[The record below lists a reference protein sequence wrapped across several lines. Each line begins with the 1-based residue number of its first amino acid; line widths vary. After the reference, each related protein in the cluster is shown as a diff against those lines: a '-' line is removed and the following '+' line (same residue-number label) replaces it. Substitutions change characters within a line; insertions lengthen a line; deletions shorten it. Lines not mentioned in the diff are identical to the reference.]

1 MNKTERLMAIV
12 LELQRHST
20 LRAQDLAA
28 IFETSARTIY
38 RDMQAL
44 SESGVPLLGSPGQ
57 GYSLMEGYFLPPITL
72 TADEAVAMW
81 IGTDFVGRY
90 LSTKYQK
97 DAVSARRKIQ
107 SILPESIH
115 MQSSAVRESVLLMN
129 GRNMEKIDD
138 TTHLQQICEA
148 VASRHQLT
156 FRYNKP
162 SRSADPD
169 DSVRTV
175 CPYGVVLTGSH
186 WMLVAHCMRRQQIR
200 HFRLSRMSE
209 LTMEADGFVWPE
221 DFQLSRYRPE
231 DDRKT
236 LVKVQISEGIANRLR
251 EDGSFYL
258 EQLEERDGE
267 IIAILRVR
275 RIDEIVHIVLG
286 WGKGAVVLEP
296 DELRIRLRQE
306 LQNMLNSY

>member
-12 LELQRHST
+12 LELQRRST
-20 LRAQDLAA
+20 LRAQDLAD
-28 IFETSARTIY
+28 IFETSVRTIY

-57 GYSLMEGYFLPPITL
+57 GYSLMEGYFLPPVSL
-72 TADEAVAMW
+72 TADEAVAIW

-90 LSTKYQK
+90 LSAKYQK

-115 MQSSAVRESVLLMN
+115 MQSAAVREAMLLIE
-129 GRNMEKIDD
+129 GHKLEKMDD
-138 TTHLQQICEA
+138 TTHLQLICEA
-148 VASRHQLT
+148 AATRRQLT
-156 FRYNKP
+156 FRYSKP
-162 SRSADPD
+162 SGSTSTDE
-169 DSVRTV
+169 SVRTV
-175 CPYGVVLTGSH
+175 CPYGVVLTGSR
-186 WMLVAHCMRRQQIR
+186 WMLVAYCMMRQQIR
-200 HFRLSRMSE
+200 HFRLSRMSNLILE
-209 LTMEADGFVWPE
+209 EKTFVWPE

-231 DDRKT
+231 DDRKI
-236 LVKVQISEGIANRLR
+236 LVRVRIDEGIAARLR

-275 RIDEIVHIVLG
+275 RIDEIVHTILG
-286 WGKGAVVLEP
+286 WGQGAVVLEP
-296 DELRIRLRQE
+296 NELRIRLRQQ